1 LKVLRGLTSPCRRE
15 TSTGH
20 CSRENTDAN
29 KDTLIKLKKYLWPS
43 IVSVCVIGLAG
54 RAQSIVDS
62 HDKPLQGNVHLH
74 LPAGFVAMSPVS
86 RTLDLLTLLSI
97 PQTVWL
103 FVVAA
108 AIIVGATAAPRSG
121 GPIRWKRASIA
132 LGCVVA
138 AVAILEAGV
147 ILLPRPMASLKVTD
161 PNVVRI
167 DFHSHTNAS
176 RDANKRFTP
185 DDNRAWH
192 TDGGFDVAY
201 ISDHVTFNGAAA
213 AMRKNPV
220 VAGNGL
226 TVLSAV
232 EGRYHRILST
242 VMLGLT
248 AADSALLDGKGHL
261 LPGTPA
267 SGNAP
272 ISIVAIPNGNIDSVT
287 AESLDSLPHFAAM
300 ELVDAAPRG
309 FGQLDR
315 EETKI
320 RRIANDRHL
329 VLVASSNNHG
339 WGRTVAAW
347 NLMTIPGWRT
357 LAPDSL
363 EREIELPFRNR
374 LVSAVTIVK
383 RLRPRTHG
391 ISLPLTLPVAAYQTV
406 SSLSIAER
414 GVWLI
419 WLWAA
424 VTIAGL
430 ASRKRS
436 ASSATPQ

>member
-1 LKVLRGLTSPCRRE
+1 VF
-15 TSTGH
+15 
-20 CSRENTDAN
+20 
-29 KDTLIKLKKYLWPS
+29 
-43 IVSVCVIGLAG
+43 VVVLAG
-54 RAQSIVDS
+54 RAQSIIDWR
-62 HDKPLQGNVHLH
+62 DNALADGMQLH
-74 LPAGFVAMSPVS
+74 LTAGYVAMSPLS

-108 AIIVGATAAPRSG
+108 LVVMFAAARSAAKPRARL
-121 GPIRWKRASIA
+121 IRAA
-132 LGCVVA
+132 AGLGCTVM
-138 AVAILEAGV
+138 AVALLEAGV
-147 ILLPRPMASLKVTD
+147 ILLPRPMASLHVTD
-161 PNVVRI
+161 PNIVRI

-185 DDNRAWH
+185 DDNREWH
-192 TDGGFDVAY
+192 AGGGFDVAY
-201 ISDHVTFNGAAA
+201 ISDHVTFNGAAE
-213 AMRKNPV
+213 AMRKNPDI
-220 VAGNGL
+220 AGNGL

-248 AADSALLDGKGHL
+248 AQDSGLLDRKGHL
-261 LPGTPA
+261 LSGTPS
-267 SGNAP
+267 SGRAP
-272 ISIVAIPNGNIDSVT
+272 VTIVAIPNGNIDSVT
-287 AESLDSLPHFAAM
+287 AQSLDSLPHFAAM

-309 FGQLDR
+309 LSQLDR

-320 RRIANDRHL
+320 RRIAADRHL
-329 VLVASSNNHG
+329 ILVAASNNHG

-347 NLMTIPGWRT
+347 NLMTLPGWRQ

-363 EREIELPFRNR
+363 EKIIERPFRDHQ
-374 LVSAVTIVK
+374 LSSVFIVK

-406 SSLSIAER
+406 SSLSMAER

-419 WLWAA
+419 WIWAA
-424 VTIAGL
+424 VTITGL
-430 ASRKRS
+430 ARRRQI
-436 ASSATPQ
+436 SS